1 MKKLLVKIC
10 GLMREEDVDHCINS
24 GADIVGFVVD
34 YPVAVP
40 WNLDKKR
47 AGELI
52 NHFRKKTEETGIK
65 CECCIV
71 SGGSIEKLSNLISVL
86 KPDYIQLHYKED
98 EDTIIGLKKLHSI
111 KIIKTVPEGSD
122 DAKAFEK
129 AGADI
134 LLVDAR
140 NAENAASSGY
150 SLNEEFYK
158 NVRASVDIPVMAAG
172 GINPSNVK
180 DIIDRLSPELI
191 DIMTGVEES
200 FGIKSQKKIND
211 LMDNIKDYI

>member
-1 MKKLLVKIC
+1 M
-10 GLMREEDVDHCINS
+10 
-24 GADIVGFVVD
+24 
-34 YPVAVP
+34 
-40 WNLDKKR
+40 
-47 AGELI
+47 
-52 NHFRKKTEETGIK
+52 
-65 CECCIV
+65 
-71 SGGSIEKLSNLISVL
+71 
-86 KPDYIQLHYKED
+86 
-98 EDTIIGLKKLHSI
+98 
-111 KIIKTVPEGSD
+111 
-122 DAKAFEK
+122 
-129 AGADI
+129 
-134 LLVDAR
+134 DAR